1 MESRSSSSWNSEQSS
16 SYNTIA
22 FNVVSNRSPRLCSIT
37 WCSST
42 SDSIHRMLSSR
53 LWICL
58 MVDGIKD
65 FSMAHKRQSYIDRCS
80 GKLHYQPTRIFL
92 VPIELYSLRPSITF
106 IIYAAIFTEH
116 VLHHVIRPRWSKND
130 TDDNDY
136 DLHHHRDDNGGNN
149 VTTGTVPVRGISPTF
164 SSYKSSYNNTHRPS
178 SHDAMMYTLSIT
190 DLPVHGW
197 SSCC

>member
-1 MESRSSSSWNSEQSS
+1 MVRIVSSWDSVCFFTIRDISSNENPTTTELLPIEAFVIHLCQTKSLAILLVTVTIEGRSSSSWNSEQSS

-37 WCSST
+37 WCSSA

-80 GKLHYQPTRIFL
+80 GQLHYQPTRSFL

-116 VLHHVIRPRWSKND
+116 VLHHVIRPRW
-130 TDDNDY
+130 
-136 DLHHHRDDNGGNN
+136 
-149 VTTGTVPVRGISPTF
+149 
-164 SSYKSSYNNTHRPS
+164 
-178 SHDAMMYTLSIT
+178 
-190 DLPVHGW
+190 
-197 SSCC
+197 